1 MRDETKYG
9 RMLAFAK
16 ALPRIRRRVGQDLAL
31 PGLPRDKVLA
41 TVVRL
46 LETTRMRVN
55 NERVRARERILRA
68 HHAAHARCA

>member
-46 LETTRMRVN
+46 LETTRMRG
-55 NERVRARERILRA
+55 
-68 HHAAHARCA
+68 